1 METQRQQWE
10 RRSGKKEPT
19 EVDKSGCLGVGE
31 KGGED
36 RGASACQVWAIWRG
50 WVPLGEGNWEVKG
63 VAVPPRSAL
72 PPERLASGEGW
83 PSLPVKAKTGVASPD
98 SYPSTIPPFFFN
110 LRGCI
115 LVI

>member
-36 RGASACQVWAIWRG
+36 RGASASSLGDLERVGTIRRRKLG
-50 WVPLGEGNWEVKG
+50 GEGCGCSAPLRTAARAPRLRGG
-63 VAVPPRSAL
+63 VAL
-72 PPERLASGEGW
+72 PAS
-83 PSLPVKAKTGVASPD
+83 
-98 SYPSTIPPFFFN
+98 
-110 LRGCI
+110 
-115 LVI
+115 